1 MGLDVTLGV
10 IILVAAFRGWIQG
23 FVIQAVRLAGLV
35 ACVYLAEPVRNYAK
49 PYVLPYLPSVQ
60 PALIDRL
67 LWWVSAVISYIVVV
81 GVATLVIKMTRRP
94 EIPGMAQSSRN
105 DQFAGF
111 MLGAAK
117 GVLIAAFAA
126 AGVQKYAMQQ
136 IKTVAWADEQAKTSW
151 ALKWNDRYQPAPR
164 IWASPPV
171 QHFVSYVERMG
182 LRTPG
187 EPSQSSTTDDE
198 LTDDEPTVRTA
209 RRSADDKFASDTGH
223 TRNAQSGLPSAA
235 GDQSNTASAA
245 EKLDPDDQAIADL
258 KAELKK
264 RP

>member
-1 MGLDVTLGV
+1 M
-10 IILVAAFRGWIQG
+10 
-23 FVIQAVRLAGLV
+23 
-35 ACVYLAEPVRNYAK
+35 
-49 PYVLPYLPSVQ
+49 Q

-94 EIPGMAQSSRN
+94 EIPGIAQSSRN

-126 AGVQKYAMQQ
+126 AGLQKYAMQQ

-151 ALKWNDRYQPAPR
+151 ALKWNDQYRPAPR

-171 QHFVSYVERMG
+171 RHFVSYVEHMG

-187 EPSQSSTTDDE
+187 EPSQTSTTGDDE
-198 LTDDEPTVRTA
+198 LTDEEPTVRTA
-209 RRSADDKFASDTGH
+209 RRSADDKFASDAGH
-223 TRNAQSGLPSAA
+223 APNAQSGLPSA
-235 GDQSNTASAA
+235 AA

-258 KAELKK
+258 KAELKR